1 VTTAPAFATR
11 LLLTLL
17 LACAQA
23 GAEDLLSLP
32 TRPGIT
38 QSLLLAAPTEPRA
51 IAVLF
56 PGGDGVADLTSL
68 QDRFD
73 LARGNF
79 LIRAR
84 KHLIENQVATAVLT
98 APSDQAS
105 GMGDDFRMGDAHVA
119 DVRAV
124 IAELKR
130 RHPGIPVYLIGT
142 SRGTVSA
149 AYAGRALAPEIAGI
163 VLTATVTLPN
173 KRRPPEMGLSGFDYA
188 SLRARVLLV
197 HHQDDGCYVSPYRG
211 VRGLAERFPLITVSA
226 GLPARSDPC
235 QALSPHGFIGQ
246 EAKTMEAIAAWM
258 QGKPAR
264 ERIE

>member
-1 VTTAPAFATR
+1 LAP
-11 LLLTLL
+11 LLL
-17 LACAQA
+17 LACVAA
-23 GAEDLLSLP
+23 AAEDLLSIP

-38 QSLLLAAPTEPRA
+38 QPLLLAVPTEPRA

-56 PGGDGVADLTSL
+56 TGGDGIADLASL
-68 QDRFD
+68 KDRFE

-84 KHLIENQVATAVLT
+84 KHLVEHQVATAVLSV
-98 APSDQAS
+98 PSDQAS
-105 GMGDDFRMGDAHVA
+105 GMGDDFRTSDAHAA

-124 IAELKR
+124 IAELNR
-130 RHPGIPVYLIGT
+130 RHPALPVYLVGT

-149 AYAGRALAPEIAGI
+149 AYVGRTLAPEIAGI
-163 VLTATVTLPN
+163 VLTATVTAPN
-173 KRRPPEMGLSGFDYA
+173 KRRLPEMGLSGFDYA
-188 SLRARVLLV
+188 SLKSRVLLV

-211 VRGLAERFPLITVSA
+211 VRALAERFPLITVTG

-246 EAKTMEAIAAWM
+246 EAKTMAAIAAWM
-258 QGKPAR
+258 QGKPAG

>member
-1 VTTAPAFATR
+1 MTTVPPFATR

-84 KHLIENQVATAVLT
+84 KHLIENQVATVVLT

-124 IAELKR
+124 VAELKR
-130 RHPGIPVYLIGT
+130 RYPGLPIFLVGT

-149 AYAGRALAPEIAGI
+149 AFVGRVLAPEVAGL
-163 VLTATVTLPN
+163 VLTATVTSPN
-173 KRRPPEMGLSGFDYA
+173 KRRIPEMGLSGFDFA
-188 SLRARVLLV
+188 SIKTRLLIV

-211 VRGLAERFPLITVSA
+211 VRGLAERFPLVTVTG

-246 EAKTMEAIAAWM
+246 EAKTMAAIAAWM